1 VEIDH
6 LTIPVRD
13 YDTSK
18 RFYERALS
26 PLGVVVRLDW
36 PDTRRMFLGNEGEP
50 SCLWLAESQ
59 AAGGLALAL
68 AAADADTVDAFHA
81 AAVSA
86 GGRTEFEP
94 GVRPDYNREYY
105 AARVLDPD
113 GNSLEVV
120 FRGVVVARRRLAA

>member
-1 VEIDH
+1 
-6 LTIPVRD
+6 
-13 YDTSK
+13 
-18 RFYERALS
+18 
-26 PLGVVVRLDW
+26 
-36 PDTRRMFLGNEGEP
+36 MFLGNEGRP
-50 SCLWLAESQ
+50 SCLWLAEST

-68 AAADADTVDAFHA
+68 AAADADAVDAFHA

-94 GVRPDYNREYY
+94 GVRPEHSREYY

-120 FRGVVVARRRLAA
+120 FRGVVAARRPLAA